1 MLHAARTLIPALLLC
16 LGAFTLPTYAQG
28 RVPRPPA
35 EAPEEEYDRL
45 FRLGLQALTDRNL
58 PIGERIFKR
67 CIQLF
72 PDRPVSYY
80 NLACA
85 YALQGKAQEAVEQ
98 IRVAFEKGFQDVSHL
113 ERDMDLEKIRRTPV
127 FRKAMS
133 DFKAAILKDFDRP
146 LTHVP
151 EVQGKAPILVVIH
164 DQGGK
169 PTSDM
174 MELKEAFPDYAIV
187 IPMGKL
193 DPSKGAHNWDQ
204 RAEFVITN
212 GVRKFL
218 EEESKY
224 LDTDRIFV
232 IGEGAAGRIAL
243 QVAAQNP
250 ELATGGVLVAGP
262 GLEAAVSDTDL
273 SGLKVY
279 MVVNEQDQREVIGGI
294 IARNALADAD
304 CPSVLER
311 YRLPKPFTKDRAVML
326 RGLAWLQ
333 GKKISLPG
341 AKGSREF

>member
-1 MLHAARTLIPALLLC
+1 MLHAARLILALLLC
-16 LGAFTLPTYAQG
+16 LSAFALPSYAQG
-28 RVPRPPA
+28 RPPQPAA
-35 EAPEEEYDRL
+35 EEPEQEYDRL
-45 FRLGLQALTDRNL
+45 FRLGLKALTERNL

-85 YALQGKAQEAVEQ
+85 YALQGKAAPAVEQ
-98 IRVAFEKGFQDVSHL
+98 LRLSFEKGFQDVAHL
-113 ERDMDLEKIRRTPV
+113 ERDMDLQPIRRTPV

-133 DFKAAILKDFDRP
+133 DFKATIMKEFDRP

-151 EVQGKAPILVVIH
+151 EVQGKAPVLVVIH

-174 MELKEAFPDYAIV
+174 LELKEAFPDYALV
-187 IPMGKL
+187 LPMGKL
-193 DPSKGAHNWDQ
+193 DPTKNAHSWDQ
-204 RAEFVITN
+204 RSEFVITS

-218 EEESKY
+218 EEEAKH
-224 LDTDRIFV
+224 LDTDRIYV
-232 IGEGAAGRIAL
+232 IGEGAAGQIAL
-243 QVAAQNP
+243 QFAAQNP

-262 GLEAAVSDTDL
+262 GLEAPVSDTDL

-341 AKGSREF
+341 ADGSRDF

>member
-1 MLHAARTLIPALLLC
+1 MRHARTLIPALLLC
-16 LGAFTLPTYAQG
+16 LGAFALPAQAQG
-28 RVPRPPA
+28 RPPQPQA
-35 EAPEEEYDRL
+35 EAPEQEYERL
-45 FRLGLQALTDRNL
+45 FALGLQALTERNL

-85 YALQGKAQEAVEQ
+85 YALQGKAAEAVEQ
-98 IRVAFEKGFQDVSHL
+98 LRVAFEKGFQDVSHL

-133 DFKAAILKDFDRP
+133 DFKAAIMKDYDRP
-146 LTHVP
+146 LTTVP
-151 EVQGKAPILVVIH
+151 EVQGKAPVLVVIH

-174 MELKEAFPDYAIV
+174 MELKEAFPGYAIV
-187 IPMGKL
+187 MPMGKL
-193 DPSKGAHNWDQ
+193 DPRKNAHDWDQ
-204 RAEFVITN
+204 RAEFVISH
-212 GVRKFL
+212 GVRKFF
-218 EEESKY
+218 EEEGEH
-224 LDTDRIFV
+224 LDTDRV
-232 IGEGAAGRIAL
+232 YVVAEGQSGRIAL
-243 QVAAQNP
+243 QFAVHNP

-262 GLEAAVSDTDL
+262 GLHAAVSDSDL

-279 MVVNEQDQREVIGGI
+279 MVVNEQDQNEVVGGI

-311 YRLPKPFTKDRAVML
+311 YRLPTPFTKDRAVML

-333 GKKISLPG
+333 GKKVSLPG